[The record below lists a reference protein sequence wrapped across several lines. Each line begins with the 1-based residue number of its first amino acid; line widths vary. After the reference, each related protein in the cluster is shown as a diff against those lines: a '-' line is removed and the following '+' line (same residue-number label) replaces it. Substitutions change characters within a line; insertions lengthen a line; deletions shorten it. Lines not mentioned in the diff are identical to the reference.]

1 MTLVF
6 AEINISPPSLHSLH
20 VYHWQVNNLQTLKT
34 ILKMKINPVT
44 VNKKLCVLSNA
55 QGVELVNSSCPR
67 LKLRDLEMEMFDRV
81 IMQLY

>member
-1 MTLVF
+1 
-6 AEINISPPSLHSLH
+6 
-20 VYHWQVNNLQTLKT
+20 
-34 ILKMKINPVT
+34 MKINPVT
-44 VNKKLCVLSNA
+44 VNKKLCLLSNA